1 MHALPL
7 SCDREVVHDRPSSQ
21 VKHFKAGMKRKYIN
35 EEAMMKIMD
44 KRTVVTTNSTIIE
57 AKRKTCIKNGRISQY
72 WITQL

>member
-1 MHALPL
+1 
-7 SCDREVVHDRPSSQ
+7 
-21 VKHFKAGMKRKYIN
+21 
-35 EEAMMKIMD
+35 MKIMD